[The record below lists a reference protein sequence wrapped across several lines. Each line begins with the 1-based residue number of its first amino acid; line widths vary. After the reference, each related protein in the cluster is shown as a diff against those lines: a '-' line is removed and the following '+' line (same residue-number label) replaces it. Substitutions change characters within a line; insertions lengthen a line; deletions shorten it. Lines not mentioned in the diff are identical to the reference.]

1 MLHERS
7 ASSHAA
13 SRKTTTDDIGLPASL
28 DSLLEHHAGI
38 AAEPTISITSN
49 DVSPDRSS

>member
-1 MLHERS
+1 MLHERT

-13 SRKTTTDDIGLPASL
+13 SCKTTKDAIVFPASL

-38 AAEPTISITSN
+38 TAEPTISITSN
-49 DVSPDRSS
+49 NVSPDKSS